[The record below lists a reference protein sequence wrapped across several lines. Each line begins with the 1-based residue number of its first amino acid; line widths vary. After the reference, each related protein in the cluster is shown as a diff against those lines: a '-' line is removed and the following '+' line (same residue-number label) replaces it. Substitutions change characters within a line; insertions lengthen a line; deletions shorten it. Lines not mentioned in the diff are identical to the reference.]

1 MKKTIA
7 LLCLLFSIYSCTN
20 AIVEKPKNLI
30 EKDKMIDILYDLS
43 LLDAIKS
50 QNINGGISSK
60 TVENYIFKKYKIDSI
75 QLAKSNT
82 YYASDIDEYKKMIE
96 EVKTRLSNETLKI
109 DKTLKN
115 NNQSVSPSL
124 TRQPLSDTPQV
135 Q

>member
-115 NNQSVSPSL
+115 NKQSVSPNL

>member
-109 DKTLKN
+109 DKTLKK

>member
-60 TVENYIFKKYKIDSI
+60 TVENYIFKK
-75 QLAKSNT
+75 
-82 YYASDIDEYKKMIE
+82 
-96 EVKTRLSNETLKI
+96 
-109 DKTLKN
+109 
-115 NNQSVSPSL
+115 
-124 TRQPLSDTPQV
+124 
-135 Q
+135 